1 MENRILF
8 HLWSKEIYIFT
19 CGYASGIKFSSYQ
32 FCLSISYLRTKE
44 SGPPCKYVYGILCVS
59 SLGLSA
65 LSYVKYIYI
74 YIYCYQSIVFS
85 YVCLRNRHTS
95 FYLSTTVMSTYRTY
109 DIYIYNV
116 HFICFL
122 LNTILCNMNRLSYLV
137 NKCVTLSIWCVN
149 YTIQRVFL
157 H

>member
-1 MENRILF
+1 MESNSRHTNF
-8 HLWSKEIYIFT
+8 
-19 CGYASGIKFSSYQ
+19 ASLYH
-32 FCLSISYLRTKE
+32 T
-44 SGPPCKYVYGILCVS
+44 YVQRSLDHHVNTSMVSCVCHPWGWVHCHM
-59 SLGLSA
+59 LN
-65 LSYVKYIYI
+65 IYI

-157 H
+157 HYYRLIFSAVGDIMPTLQKYGS